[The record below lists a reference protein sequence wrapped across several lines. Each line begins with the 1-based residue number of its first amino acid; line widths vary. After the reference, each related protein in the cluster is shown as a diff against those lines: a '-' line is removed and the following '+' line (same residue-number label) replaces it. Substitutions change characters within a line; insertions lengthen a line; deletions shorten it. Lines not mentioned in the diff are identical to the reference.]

1 MTSATVY
8 FVTALIL
15 TTYTP
20 ALGWLQYYERSYA
33 LVEVCE
39 EHVVSKREAI
49 IVSLRAAVG
58 NTFIG
63 ILDIQC
69 MTYDNAVR
77 ENTKLG
83 H

>member
-8 FVTALIL
+8 FVTALVL
-15 TTYTP
+15 TTHTP
-20 ALGWLQYYERSYA
+20 ALGWLQYYDRSYS
-33 LVEVCE
+33 LVEVCY

-58 NTFIG
+58 DTLIE
-63 ILDIQC
+63 ILGIQC

>member
-15 TTYTP
+15 TTHTP
-20 ALGWLQYYERSYA
+20 PLGWLQYYDRSYS
-33 LVEVCE
+33 LVEVCY

-58 NTFIG
+58 DTLIE

>member
-8 FVTALIL
+8 FVTALVL
-15 TTYTP
+15 TTHTP
-20 ALGWLQYYERSYA
+20 PLGWLQYYDRSYS
-33 LVEVCE
+33 LVEVCY

-58 NTFIG
+58 DTLIE

>member
-1 MTSATVY
+1 MK
-8 FVTALIL
+8 
-15 TTYTP
+15 
-20 ALGWLQYYERSYA
+20 YYDRSYA
-33 LVEVCE
+33 LVEVCF

-49 IVSLRAAVG
+49 ILSLHSAVG
-58 NTFIG
+58 DTLVE

>member
-1 MTSATVY
+1 MTPATVY
-8 FVTALIL
+8 FVTALVL
-15 TTYTP
+15 TTHTP
-20 ALGWLQYYERSYA
+20 PLGWLQYYDRSYS
-33 LVEVCE
+33 LVEVCY

-58 NTFIG
+58 DTLIE

>member
-15 TTYTP
+15 TTHTP
-20 ALGWLQYYERSYA
+20 PLGWLQYYDRSYS
-33 LVEVCE
+33 LVEVCY

-58 NTFIG
+58 DTLIE
-63 ILDIQC
+63 ILDIQ
-69 MTYDNAVR
+69 
-77 ENTKLG
+77 
-83 H
+83 

>member
-8 FVTALIL
+8 FVTALVL
-15 TTYTP
+15 TTHTP
-20 ALGWLQYYERSYA
+20 PLGWLQYYDRSYS
-33 LVEVCE
+33 LVEVCY

-49 IVSLRAAVG
+49 ILSLRAAVG
-58 NTFIG
+58 DTLIE